1 VPGNNRLT
9 AKQSINSK
17 EATMAEKAEVTSKGE
32 AVNRPEV
39 RRRNEWFDLPD
50 LFRWEF
56 PDVFRWFDRPGFEG
70 RMRVEEEMKD
80 NAVVIRAEMPGIDPE
95 KDIEL
100 TVTDGVLHIKAS
112 RRKET
117 KEEDDGRIRSEFRY
131 GSYSRSM
138 PLPKG
143 ASADDV
149 KAVYK
154 DGILEVTIPVAA
166 SKSEQQKVAVS
177 RG

>member
-1 VPGNNRLT
+1 
-9 AKQSINSK
+9 
-17 EATMAEKAEVTSKGE
+17 MAEKAEVTTGKGE
-32 AVNRPEV
+32 ATNKPEV
-39 RRRNEWFDLPD
+39 RRRGEWFDLPD

-56 PDVFRWFDRPGFEG
+56 PDVFRWFDRPGVEG
-70 RMRVEEEMKD
+70 RMRIEEELKD
-80 NAVVIRAEMPGIDPE
+80 DAIVIRAEMPGIDPE
-95 KDIEL
+95 KDVDI
-100 TVTDGVLHIKAS
+100 TVADGALHITAS

-117 KEEDDGRIRSEFRY
+117 KEEEGGRVRSEFHY

-143 ASADDV
+143 ASAKDV

-154 DGILEVTIPVAA
+154 DGILEVTVPVTP
-166 SKSEQQKVAVS
+166 SKTDKQQVTIS